1 MDTSANLFPLSYS
14 QERLWFLHLLA
25 PASPFY
31 NLQIDMPLHCALDEA
46 IWGRVISELVR
57 RHEILRTVFH
67 AAGGAPVQQVLA
79 TLAVPVASVD
89 LRDTPPAGRAEAA
102 RQVALEDAQRP
113 FDLGRGPLLRPT
125 LIRMADD
132 AWLFVLTMHHIV
144 TDGWS
149 MDIITAEIAALYD
162 AFAQGQP
169 SPLPELPIQYADFAA
184 WQRQT
189 QTVAQ
194 LGVQLDYWRAQLDGH
209 QNLQLPTDFARP
221 PTPSYRGGFQSVT
234 TAQPVIDGLRRI
246 AQQEGATLFM
256 ALLAAFQV
264 LMMRYSGQDDVVV
277 GTPIANRNRPEVEPL
292 IGFFVNT
299 LVMRGRLQGRPTF
312 REYLRRV
319 RETAL
324 GAYANQDLPFEKLVE
339 HLQPQR
345 DLSRNPL
352 FQVMFVL
359 QNSAVQRSGAAPAP
373 SYQPGPAAPSAV
385 SYGNAKFDLTLYLG
399 EDDQGITAIFEYSTD
414 LFADETIARLIGHWQ
429 TLLQSIAASP
439 DAPVTRLPLLP
450 PRERALLLTEWNDT
464 ATAYP
469 REATLGQLFRQ
480 QALATPDAVALN
492 SEDGALS
499 YGDLARRSARLAR
512 WLQRQGVQRGD
523 SVGLCLPRGIE
534 MVVAVVAIVEAGA
547 AYLPLDPAYPPARLD
562 ALIGQAAPRLILSRG
577 EAAAAVAPHAPV
589 LLDTLELPADDSAP
603 DSGADAGTLAYVLF
617 TSGSTG
623 QPKGVCVSHRNVVR
637 LVRNNNYCSITPGDV
652 LLQFAPLQ
660 FDASTFEIWGAL
672 LNGARLEIAPP
683 GLPSL
688 EELGACIERAGVT
701 ILWLTA
707 SLFHQMV
714 EAQLGS
720 LWRVRQL
727 LAGGDVLSPQL
738 CQRVLDEL
746 PGCVL
751 INGYGPTE
759 ATTFAACH
767 RLERGAVPG
776 QRVPIGRALANTQLY
791 VLDAEMQL
799 APAGVVGELY
809 IGGDG
814 VASGYLG
821 DAELSAQ
828 RFIPNPFAP
837 ANSGQRLYRTGDQ
850 VRYRVDGALEFIGRR
865 DHQVKLRGFRI
876 ELGEIE
882 AVMRR
887 HPLVR
892 DACVL
897 AAGDGQERRLLG
909 YAILERAPDIH
920 VLRRFL
926 QQELPEYM
934 VPATLIPLDA
944 FPLTASGKID
954 RQALPAGDGGE
965 WRAQVPFAE
974 PQSELERIIAAV
986 WREVLAHERVGLD
999 DNFFDLGGHSLLLQQ
1014 IHSRLTGLLGRTLP
1028 MVDLFRFPTVAAL
1041 ARHLEHS
1048 AEPQRAPLQPQ
1059 DEANQPAAI
1068 DLLDQRIA
1076 QQRRARAER
1085 LHRRST

>member
-1 MDTSANLFPLSYS
+1 METAANIFPLSYS
-14 QERLWFLHLLA
+14 QTRLWFLHLLA

-31 NLQIDMPLHCALDEA
+31 NLQIDMPLPCAIDEA
-46 IWGRVISELVR
+46 VWCRVISELVR

-67 AAGGAPVQQVLA
+67 AVDGEPVQQVLGA
-79 TLAVPVASVD
+79 LTVPVASVD
-89 LRDTPPAGRAEAA
+89 LRDTPSGAREEAA
-102 RQVALEDAQRP
+102 RRTAMEDAQRP
-113 FDLGRGPLLRPT
+113 FDLTRGPLLRPT
-125 LIRMADD
+125 LIRLADD
-132 AWLFVLTMHHIV
+132 ASLFVLTMHHIV

-149 MDIITAEIAALYD
+149 MDIITGEIAALYE
-162 AFAQGQP
+162 AFVQGQA

-184 WQRQT
+184 WQRQS
-189 QTVAQ
+189 QTLEALGAQ
-194 LGVQLDYWRAQLDGH
+194 LGYWREQLDGY
-209 QNLQLPTDFARP
+209 QDLQLPTDFARP
-221 PTPSYRGGFQSVT
+221 PTPSYRGAFQCAT
-234 TAQPVIDGLRRI
+234 TALPVVDGLRRI
-246 AQQEGATLFM
+246 AQREGATLFM

-264 LMMRYSGQDDVVV
+264 LMMRYCGQDDIVV

-299 LVMRGRLQGRPTF
+299 LVMRARLAGRPSF
-312 REYLRRV
+312 REHLRQV

-339 HLQPQR
+339 NLHPQR
-345 DLSRNPL
+345 DPSRNPL

-359 QNSAVQRSGAAPAP
+359 QNGAAQRGGPAQAP
-373 SYQPGPAAPSAV
+373 SYQPGPAACSGV

-399 EDDQGITAIFEYSTD
+399 EDENGISAIVEYSTD
-414 LFADETIARLIGHWQ
+414 LFADDTIARLIGHWQ
-429 TLLQSIAASP
+429 TLLQSIASSP
-439 DAPVTRLPLLP
+439 DVPITRLPLLS
-450 PRERALLLTEWNDT
+450 PRERALLLTDCNST
-464 ATAYP
+464 GTVYP
-469 REATLGQLFRQ
+469 RDATLGQLFRQ
-480 QALATPDAVALN
+480 QALAAPDAVALN
-492 SEDGALS
+492 GEDGTLT
-499 YGDLARRSARLAR
+499 YGELARRTARLAR
-512 WLQRQGVQRGD
+512 WLRQQGVQRGD
-523 SVGLCLPRGIE
+523 VVGICLPRGID
-534 MVVAVVAIVEAGA
+534 MVATLVAIVEAGA
-547 AYLPLDPAYPPARLD
+547 ANLPLDPAYPPARLD
-562 ALIGQAAPRLILSRG
+562 AMIGQASPRLIVSRSG
-577 EAAAAVAPHAPV
+577 AAAAVGRHRPA
-589 LLDTLELPADDSAP
+589 LLDAIDLPADDSAP
-603 DSGADAGTLAYVLF
+603 DSGADADALAYVLF

-637 LVRNNNYCSITPGDV
+637 LVRNSNYCTITQGDV
-652 LLQFAPLQ
+652 MLQFAPLQ

-727 LAGGDVLSPQL
+727 LAGGDVLSPAL
-738 CQRVLDEL
+738 CRRVLDEL

-759 ATTFAACH
+759 TTTFAACH
-767 RLERGAVPG
+767 RMERGAALEP
-776 QRVPIGRALANTQLY
+776 RVPIGRAIANTELY
-791 VLDAEMQL
+791 VLDQEMQL

-814 VASGYLG
+814 VARGYLG
-821 DAELSAQ
+821 DPELTAQ
-828 RFIPNPFAP
+828 RFIPNPFASP
-837 ANSGQRLYRTGDQ
+837 NSGQRLYRTGDQ
-850 VRYRVDGALEFIGRR
+850 VRYRADGALEFIGRR

-876 ELGEIE
+876 ELGDIE

-892 DACVL
+892 DACVI
-897 AAGDGQERRLLG
+897 ASGDSGGADRRLLG
-909 YAILERAPDIH
+909 YAVLDRAHDIQA
-920 VLRRFL
+920 LRRFL

-944 FPLTASGKID
+944 FPLTPSGKID
-954 RQALPAGDGGE
+954 RKALPPDEGGE
-965 WRAQVPFAE
+965 WLAHAPFAE
-974 PQSELERIIAAV
+974 PQSEIERLIAAV

-1014 IHSRLTGLLGRTLP
+1014 IHSRLAGLLGHSLS

-1041 ARHLEHS
+1041 ARHVEQTGEHGGADMPDS
-1048 AEPQRAPLQPQ
+1048 
-1059 DEANQPAAI
+1059 I

-1076 QQRRARAER
+1076 QQRSARAER
-1085 LHRRST
+1085 RHRRST